1 MSPDNP
7 PSNRNRNIMKTEN
20 TNRNAASVLRPVLAL
35 TGAALCL
42 SLASCVVP
50 YGDGY
55 QGSSATYTTYQT
67 GYRISSLPRG
77 YRSESISG
85 RNYYYHNGHYYE
97 RNSGGY
103 VVIDAPRQSR
113 YYSDYSRFRQGG
125 ATTVT
130 TYQPGYRISSLPRGY
145 RSESLGG
152 STYYYHNGAYY
163 QRNSGG
169 YVVTAAPRQSRYYT
183 EYTRYR

>member
-1 MSPDNP
+1 MKNEDTT
-7 PSNRNRNIMKTEN
+7 RNT
-20 TNRNAASVLRPVLAL
+20 ASALRPFLAL

-42 SLASCVVP
+42 SLISCVVP
-50 YGDGY
+50 YGNGY
-55 QGSSATYTTYQT
+55 QGSSTTYTTYQP
-67 GYRISSLPRG
+67 GYRTTSLPQG

-113 YYSDYSRFRQGG
+113 YYSDYSRFRQGDRHDG
-125 ATTVT
+125 RTTVT
-130 TYQPGYRISSLPRGY
+130 TYRPGYRLSSLPSGY
-145 RSESLGG
+145 RSENLGG

-163 QRNSGG
+163 QRNAGG
-169 YVVTAAPRQSRYYT
+169 YVVTEAPRQSRYYT